1 MNAKKSKK
9 VLLLASLSTLA
20 VSTAAVMAIS
30 FSNESARVRGLGEV
44 VNGSITWSTSS
55 TKSGSGRELSWKS
68 STASGTE
75 MYLYSYGQYNPFSY
89 EIFDSKKN
97 DAGDYG
103 VFVKSAAGKDGAM
116 FQFQSITSVT
126 IVSCNSQ
133 ADASY
138 AIFTDSTASGSP
150 VASQTLEYRM
160 SSAEETHT
168 FTSEVAG
175 ARYLAIKPTNASY
188 YFGIKSITVT
198 YSCEPGGPSEYNIRK
213 SEDVGYSI
221 SASKSSAAAGEN
233 VSFSVEVAT
242 GYTLNSVSVK
252 KGSEDVTV
260 TGPVAGQYSFIM
272 PAGEVEISASMSGLH
287 HIAFGY
293 GYKTNYLV
301 GESFEKPLV
310 YAYNYGD
317 TTGTEVTSS
326 ATASG
331 YNMAVAGEYTVTVSY
346 TDSLSAT
353 VTKDYTITVSASSEH
368 SISFA
373 GFDYN
378 IEEEVDV
385 SEFLEDSSV
394 LPTSCAAGDTVT
406 FTLVFK
412 ESFQYDFYGP
422 FFQHD
427 PEGSGFYLI
436 SSYDSWPNT
445 TWTVEMP
452 DRDVVI
458 MLGYL

>member
-1 MNAKKSKK
+1 MNAKKKT
-9 VLLLASLSTLA
+9 LLLLTTSAVAASLVATL
-20 VSTAAVMAIS
+20 AIS
-30 FSNESARVRGLGEV
+30 FNSDTLRARGLGEV
-44 VNGSITWSTSS
+44 VDGSVTWTAATSE
-55 TKSGSGRELSWKS
+55 KSGSGAKISWKRQ
-68 STASGTE
+68 TARGTD
-75 MYLYSYGQYNPFSY
+75 MYLYSYEKGTASGQKLYY
-89 EIFDSKKN
+89 GGTDYTFDYFLTIKSSAG
-97 DAGDYG
+97 DAGTR
-103 VFVKSAAGKDGAM
+103 FR
-116 FQFQSITSVT
+116 FQYITSVT
-126 IVSCNSQ
+126 IVCNGSDNG
-133 ADASY
+133 AGY
-138 AIFTDSTASGSP
+138 RLYTDESASGSV
-150 VASQTLEYRM
+150 VATHSVGTGED
-160 SSAEETHT
+160 SHT

-175 ARYLAIKPTNASY
+175 AKYFTLRPADSKWIAITSLT
-188 YFGIKSITVT
+188 IT
-198 YSCEPGGPSEYNIRK
+198 YSCEPGGPSENNISK
-213 SEDVGYSI
+213 SEDVGYTI
-221 SASKSSAAAGEN
+221 STSQTTATAGDK
-233 VSFSVEVAT
+233 VSFSINVAT
-242 GYTLNSVSVK
+242 GYTLNGVSVK
-252 KGSEDVTV
+252 TIPGSEDVTV

-272 PAGEVEISASMSGLH
+272 PTSEVEISADMSGLH
-287 HIAFGY
+287 HLGFGY
-293 GYKTNYLV
+293 GYKTEYQV
-301 GESFEKPLV
+301 GESFEKPQV
-310 YAYNYGD
+310 FAYNYGD
-317 TTGTEVTSS
+317 TVGTDVTAS

-331 YNMAVAGEYTVTVSY
+331 YNMAVAGQYTVTVSY

-436 SSYDSWPNT
+436 SYDPWPNT